1 MRNNSKITYFKK
13 GTDKKKQITVEK
25 HQSAGSCPGAV
36 FLHIQFKCLTKK
48 KKIPQNSNDFLFD
61 TVLRKCDANI
71 LNGN

>member
-48 KKIPQNSNDFLFD
+48 KKSPKTQMTFFLIQYLEN
-61 TVLRKCDANI
+61 VMQI
-71 LNGN
+71 S

>member
-25 HQSAGSCPGAV
+25 YQSAGSCPGAV

-48 KKIPQNSNDFLFD
+48 KKKNPPKL
-61 TVLRKCDANI
+61 K
-71 LNGN
+71 